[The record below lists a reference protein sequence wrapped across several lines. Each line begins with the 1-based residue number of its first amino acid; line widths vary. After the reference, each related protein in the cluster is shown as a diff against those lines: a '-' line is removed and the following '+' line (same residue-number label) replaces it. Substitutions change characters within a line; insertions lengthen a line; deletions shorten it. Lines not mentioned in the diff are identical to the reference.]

1 MKFARLILLMFLIVV
16 LIACAKPQEKAR
28 EELKK
33 MNIDYTETSFFESI
47 WRGNKEVIDL
57 FLTAGM
63 NPNMQYR
70 QTAMTPLIIAT
81 SEGHEEV
88 VNLLLAK
95 GADINAKEKSGN
107 TALMV
112 AVVLNKHLNIAKNLI
127 KNGADV
133 NARNNEE
140 FTALISA
147 AQNGNIEFAKILLN
161 NKADPN
167 VAATTEKVAG
177 WTPLL
182 IAVLNGHVD
191 VVKILIEK
199 GANINVRT
207 GTGKNITALSLA
219 VGLAHADIEQ
229 ILLSSG
235 AKELEPAVLKEI
247 ESRMFLS
254 AKSSYDAYR
263 AGISKDNTADLRTAK
278 KEIDNL
284 LTRFP
289 ASTYKAQATA
299 ILKEVNE
306 KLAIYGGDIDSIDS
320 IINQQKESKAKQA
333 DSERKK
339 YTANEAIQSCTND
352 AVSVIATK
360 VKELMDKGV
369 NFKKDPGVL
378 FYKNDGGQR
387 YASDGTF
394 NRLIKSSMYDGRL
407 LLVSDIGGTNIWIQ
421 PEGGTKIN
429 IELNFYKD
437 DTWKVVIDRHPV
449 EFKSIFDVREIN
461 TKRDEIN
468 IKIVKAI
475 EAAIKYGA
483 K

>member
-1 MKFARLILLMFLIVV
+1 MTERIQESPTVDNPTKPTKQKRILFMF
-16 LIACAKPQEKAR
+16 
-28 EELKK
+28 
-33 MNIDYTETSFFESI
+33 Y
-47 WRGNKEVIDL
+47 
-57 FLTAGM
+57 
-63 NPNMQYR
+63 
-70 QTAMTPLIIAT
+70 
-81 SEGHEEV
+81 
-88 VNLLLAK
+88 LLA
-95 GADINAKEKSGN
+95 
-107 TALMV
+107 
-112 AVVLNKHLNIAKNLI
+112 
-127 KNGADV
+127 
-133 NARNNEE
+133 
-140 FTALISA
+140 
-147 AQNGNIEFAKILLN
+147 
-161 NKADPN
+161 
-167 VAATTEKVAG
+167 
-177 WTPLL
+177 
-182 IAVLNGHVD
+182 
-191 VVKILIEK
+191 
-199 GANINVRT
+199 
-207 GTGKNITALSLA
+207 SLPCF
-219 VGLAHADIEQ
+219 V
-229 ILLSSG
+229 
-235 AKELEPAVLKEI
+235 
-247 ESRMFLS
+247 
-254 AKSSYDAYR
+254 
-263 AGISKDNTADLRTAK
+263 
-278 KEIDNL
+278 
-284 LTRFP
+284 
-289 ASTYKAQATA
+289 
-299 ILKEVNE
+299 
-306 KLAIYGGDIDSIDS
+306 YGGDIDS

-333 DSERKK
+333 QSERKK

-468 IKIVKAI
+468 INIVKAI